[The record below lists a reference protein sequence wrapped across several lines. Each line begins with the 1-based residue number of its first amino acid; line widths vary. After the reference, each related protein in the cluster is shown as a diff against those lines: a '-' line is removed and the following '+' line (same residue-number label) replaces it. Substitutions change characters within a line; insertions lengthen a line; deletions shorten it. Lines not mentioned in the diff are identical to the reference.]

1 MSEVTPTTEAIA
13 SGRPLPA
20 EELAWCCPP
29 DAFAFTTTAELPDL
43 AEPIGQERAVEAVR
57 YALSSRRPGY
67 HVYALGPAGIGKH
80 TTIHQLLAER
90 AAGEPAP
97 FDLCYVSDFK
107 DARTPRLLRLPAGRG
122 AVLRAQM
129 DRLLTD
135 LLPALRNAFENE
147 EYRTRRQ
154 VIEEELKER
163 QEKAIAEV
171 EQEAKQQGVA
181 LIRSPMGFAFAPV
194 ADGRILTPEVFQA
207 LPDSIRKRIEETVEG
222 LQKRLKDALAR
233 VPAWMKETR
242 ERIKALNDETAAFA
256 VNYLFDAIRPS
267 FADLPEVLAFLD
279 AARRDVVEHVEA
291 FLQLPEQIGPAAVAI
306 EDGHPLF
313 RRYRV
318 NLIVDHT
325 GRTSA
330 PVIQEDD
337 PTFERLVGRIEHRAE
352 MGALVTDFLLIRA
365 GALHRANGGYLV
377 VDAHKLLT
385 RPLAYDALKRALLS
399 GTIRIESPLQ
409 ALGVLGTQ
417 TLEPEP
423 APLDLKV
430 VLVGE
435 RLLYYL
441 LVELDPEF
449 ARLFKVPA
457 DFDERL
463 PRDPATLELYARL
476 LATLARKEGLRP
488 LTRDGVARLLE
499 HAARRAEDR
508 AKLSTEIEHLGDV
521 LREADFHAADAPAID
536 ATAVERALDARDRR
550 LSRIRERSLEQ
561 IVEGT
566 VQIATSGE
574 AVGQINGLSVI
585 QLGGYAFGRPSR
597 ITARVRMGGGQV
609 IDIEREVK
617 LGGPIHSKGVLILS
631 GFLAATFTPDLP
643 LSLSAT
649 LVFEQS
655 YGGVE
660 GDSASSAELYAL
672 LSAIAEVP
680 IKQSLAVTGSVD
692 QHGNVQAIGG
702 VNEKIEGFF
711 DLCAARGLD
720 GSHGVLIPATNVRHL
735 MLHER
740 VRRAVAAGRFAIWP
754 VRTIAEGIE
763 ILTGLRAGVRGP
775 DGLFPEGTVFRRAED
790 RLRAM
795 AERRRAF
802 AAREG
807 EATARREEESA

>member
-1 MSEVTPTTEAIA
+1 MALPD
-13 SGRPLPA
+13 PLPA
-20 EELAWCCPP
+20 SALAWSCPE
-29 DAFAFTTTAELPDL
+29 AELGFETTAELPDL
-43 AEPIGQERAVEAVR
+43 VDTIGQERAVEALA
-57 YALSSRRPGY
+57 YALATRRPGY
-67 HVYALGPAGIGKH
+67 NVYALGPDGIGKH
-80 TTIHQLLAER
+80 TTVRQLLEAR
-90 AAGEPAP
+90 ARSEPP
-97 FDLCYVSDFK
+97 SGDWCYVSNFK
-107 DARTPRLLRLPAGRG
+107 DPRTPKLLRLPPGRG
-122 AVLRAQM
+122 ARLEA
-129 DRLLTD
+129 DIKRLLTD

-163 QEKAIAEV
+163 QERAVAEV
-171 EQEAKQQGVA
+171 EEEAKRHSVA

-194 ADGRILTPEVFQA
+194 ADGRIVTPEIFQA
-207 LPDSIRKRIEETVEG
+207 LPDSIRKQIEQTVEN
-222 LQKRLKDALAR
+222 LQKKLRDALANAPR
-233 VPAWMKETR
+233 WMKETR
-242 ERIKALNDETAAFA
+242 EKIKALNDETAAFA
-256 VNYLFDAIRPS
+256 VNFLFDTIRPAY
-267 FADLPEVLAFLD
+267 ADLPDVIGFLE
-279 AARRDVVEHVEA
+279 AARVDIIEHVEA
-291 FLQLPEQIGPAAVAI
+291 FLQLPEQIGPAALAI

-325 GRTSA
+325 GQTSA
-330 PVIQEDD
+330 PIVQEDD

-352 MGALVTDFLLIRA
+352 MGALVTDFLMIRA

-377 VDAHKLLT
+377 IEARKLLA
-385 RPLAYDALKRALLS
+385 RPLAYDALKRALTS
-399 GTIRIESPLQ
+399 REIRVESPLQ

-417 TLEPEP
+417 TLEPQP

-430 VLVGE
+430 VLLGE

-449 ARLFKVPA
+449 ARLFKIPA

-463 PRDPATLELYARL
+463 PRDSTKVSLFSRLVATI
-476 LATLARKEGLRP
+476 ARKEGLKPVR
-488 LTRDGVARLLE
+488 RCGVARLLE

-508 AKLSTEIEHLGDV
+508 EKLSTEIEHLADV
-521 LREADFHAADAPAID
+521 LREADFRAGSAAVIDAAAVHAALEARERRLGRLK
-536 ATAVERALDARDRR
+536 ERAL
-550 LSRIRERSLEQ
+550 EQ
-561 IVEGT
+561 ITEGV
-566 VQIATSGE
+566 VQIATSGT
-574 AVGQINGLSVI
+574 AVGQVNGLSVI
-585 QLGGYAFGRPSR
+585 QLGDLAFGRPSR
-597 ITARVRMGGGQV
+597 ITARVRMGSGQV

-655 YGGVE
+655 YGGIE
-660 GDSASSAELYAL
+660 GDSASSTELYAL

-680 IKQSLAVTGSVD
+680 IRQSLAVTGSVD
-692 QHGNVQAIGG
+692 QYGNVQAIGG

-720 GSHGVLIPATNVRHL
+720 GSHGVLIPAANVRHL

-740 VRRAVAAGRFAIWP
+740 VRDAVAKGLFTIWP
-754 VRTIAEGIE
+754 VRTVAEGIE
-763 ILTGLRAGVRGP
+763 ILTGIPAGTRGA

-790 RLRAM
+790 RLVAM
-795 AERRRAF
+795 AEKRRAF

-807 EATARREEESA
+807 EERAKREEEPT

>member
-1 MSEVTPTTEAIA
+1 MALPD
-13 SGRPLPA
+13 PLPVEA
-20 EELAWCCPP
+20 LAWRCPD
-29 DAFAFTTTAELPDL
+29 DALGFETTAELPDL
-43 AEPIGQERAVEAVR
+43 ADTIGQERAVEALA
-57 YALSSRRPGY
+57 YALATRRPGY
-67 HVYALGPAGIGKH
+67 NVYALGPDGIGKH
-80 TTIHQLLAER
+80 TTVRQLLEAR
-90 AAGEPAP
+90 ARSEPP
-97 FDLCYVSDFK
+97 SGDWCYVSNFK
-107 DARTPRLLRLPAGRG
+107 DPRAPKLLRLPPGRG
-122 AVLRAQM
+122 ARLEA
-129 DRLLTD
+129 DIKRLLTD

-171 EQEAKQQGVA
+171 EEEAKRHSVA

-194 ADGRILTPEVFQA
+194 ADGRVLTPEVFQA
-207 LPDSIRKRIEETVEG
+207 LPDSIRKQIEQTVEN
-222 LQKRLKDALAR
+222 LQKKLRDALANAPR
-233 VPAWMKETR
+233 WMKETR
-242 ERIKALNDETAAFA
+242 EKIKALNDETAAFA
-256 VNYLFDAIRPS
+256 VNFLFDTIRPAY
-267 FADLPEVLAFLD
+267 ADLPDVIGFLE
-279 AARRDVVEHVEA
+279 AARVDIIEHVEA
-291 FLQLPEQIGPAAVAI
+291 FLQLPEQIGPAALAI

-325 GRTSA
+325 GQTSA
-330 PVIQEDD
+330 PVVLEDD

-352 MGALVTDFLLIRA
+352 MGALVTDFLMIRA

-377 VDAHKLLT
+377 IEARKLLT
-385 RPLAYDALKRALLS
+385 RPLAYDALKRALTS
-399 GTIRIESPLQ
+399 REIRVESPLQ

-430 VLVGE
+430 VLLGE

-449 ARLFKVPA
+449 ARLFKIPA

-463 PRDPATLELYARL
+463 PRDEAKISLFSRLVATV
-476 LATLARKEGLRP
+476 ARKEGLKPVHRC
-488 LTRDGVARLLE
+488 GVARLLE

-508 AKLSTEIEHLGDV
+508 DKLSTEIEHLADV
-521 LREADFHAADAPAID
+521 LREADFRAGSAAVIDRAAVDA
-536 ATAVERALDARDRR
+536 ALEARDRR
-550 LSRIRERSLEQ
+550 LGRLRERALEQ

-574 AVGQINGLSVI
+574 AVGQVNGLSVI
-585 QLGGYAFGRPSR
+585 QLGEFAFGRPSR
-597 ITARVRMGGGQV
+597 ITARVRMGSGQV

-631 GFLAATFTPDLP
+631 GFLAATFVPDLP

-655 YGGVE
+655 YGGIE
-660 GDSASSAELYAL
+660 GDSASSTELYAL

-680 IKQSLAVTGSVD
+680 IRQSLAVTGSVD
-692 QHGNVQAIGG
+692 QYGNVQAIGG

-720 GSHGVLIPATNVRHL
+720 GSHGVLIPAANVRHL
-735 MLHER
+735 MLHAR
-740 VRRAVAAGRFAIWP
+740 VREAVAAGKFKIWP

-763 ILTGLRAGVRGP
+763 ILTGIPAGVRGP
-775 DGLFPEGTVFRRAED
+775 DGRFPEGTVFRKAED
-790 RLRAM
+790 RLVAL
-795 AERRRAF
+795 AEKRKAF

-807 EATARREEESA
+807 EERAKREEEGS

>member
-1 MSEVTPTTEAIA
+1 MALPD
-13 SGRPLPA
+13 PLPA
-20 EELAWCCPP
+20 AALAWCCPE
-29 DAFAFTTTAELPDL
+29 DELGFETTAELPDL
-43 AEPIGQERAVEAVR
+43 SDPIGQERAVEALA
-57 YALSSRRPGY
+57 YALSTRRPGY
-67 HVYALGPAGIGKH
+67 NVYALGPDGIGKH
-80 TTIHQLLAER
+80 TTVRQLLEER
-90 AAGEPAP
+90 AKSEPP
-97 FDLCYVSDFK
+97 SGDWCYVSNFK
-107 DARTPRLLRLPAGRG
+107 DPRAPRLLRLPPGRG
-122 AVLRAQM
+122 ARLEA
-129 DRLLTD
+129 DIKRLLTD

-171 EQEAKQQGVA
+171 EEEAKRHSVA

-194 ADGRILTPEVFQA
+194 ADGRIVTPEIFQA
-207 LPDSIRKRIEETVEG
+207 LPDSIRKQIEQTVEN
-222 LQKRLKDALAR
+222 LQKKLRDALANAPR
-233 VPAWMKETR
+233 WMKETR
-242 ERIKALNDETAAFA
+242 EKIKALNDETAAFA
-256 VNYLFDAIRPS
+256 VNFLFDTIRPAY
-267 FADLPEVLAFLD
+267 ADLPPVLDYLE
-279 AARRDVVEHVEA
+279 AARKDVIEHVEA
-291 FLQLPEQIGPAAVAI
+291 FLQLPEQIGPAAIAI

-325 GRTSA
+325 GQSSA

-352 MGALVTDFLLIRA
+352 MGALLTDFLMIRA

-377 VDAHKLLT
+377 IEARKLLT
-385 RPLAYDALKRALLS
+385 RPLAYDALKRAL
-399 GTIRIESPLQ
+399 TTREIRVESPLQ

-430 VLVGE
+430 VLLGE

-449 ARLFKVPA
+449 ARLFKIPA

-463 PRDPATLELYARL
+463 PRDTTKVSLFARL
-476 LATLARKEGLRP
+476 VATVARKEGLKPVR
-488 LTRDGVARLLE
+488 RCGVARLLE

-508 AKLSTEIEHLGDV
+508 EKLSTEIEHLADV
-521 LREADFHAADAPAID
+521 LREADFRAGEAAVID
-536 ATAVERALDARDRR
+536 GAAVRRALEARDRR
-550 LSRIRERSLEQ
+550 LGRLKERALEQ
-561 IVEGT
+561 ITEGI
-566 VQIATSGE
+566 VQIATSGT
-574 AVGQINGLSVI
+574 AVGQVNGLSVI
-585 QLGGYAFGRPSR
+585 QLGDLAFGRPSR

-655 YGGVE
+655 YGGIE
-660 GDSASSAELYAL
+660 GDSASSTELYAL
-672 LSAIAEVP
+672 LSALAEVP
-680 IKQSLAVTGSVD
+680 IRQSLAVTGSVD
-692 QHGNVQAIGG
+692 QYGNVQAIGG

-720 GSHGVLIPATNVRHL
+720 GSHGVLIPASNVRHL

-740 VRRAVAAGRFAIWP
+740 VREAVAAGRFTIWP
-754 VRTIAEGIE
+754 VRTIGEGIE
-763 ILTGLRAGVRGP
+763 ILTGVPAGARGP

-790 RLRAM
+790 RLVAM
-795 AERRRAF
+795 AEKRKAF
-802 AAREG
+802 GAAAK
-807 EATARREEESA
+807 EAESERKEEASA